1 MMRNNSNLDF
11 LNAYA
16 LQNVVE
22 FNLFVLK
29 IKRAYEIVTSI
40 KSYWNSVTMLQN
52 MTYNHPNIL
61 SISMNKQ
68 IYVKILS
75 ICSQVINQQEIALK
89 RRYKTK

>member
-11 LNAYA
+11 LNAYT

-40 KSYWNSVTMLQN
+40 KNYWNSVTMLQN
-52 MTYNHPNIL
+52 MTYNYPNIL
-61 SISMNKQ
+61 SISMNIQ
-68 IYVKILS
+68 IYIKFYPFVLKLL
-75 ICSQVINQQEIALK
+75 INKKCL
-89 RRYKTK
+89 